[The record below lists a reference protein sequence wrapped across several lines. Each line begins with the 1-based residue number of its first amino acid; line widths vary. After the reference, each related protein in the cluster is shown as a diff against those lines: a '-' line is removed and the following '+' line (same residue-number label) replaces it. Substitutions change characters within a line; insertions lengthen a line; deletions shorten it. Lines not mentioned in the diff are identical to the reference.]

1 MKSSGKR
8 SRLRLT
14 AWFSTRVSTLYNTAK
29 SLSSITCC
37 PLIILIKGCISI
49 VSGKSSQFATSFP
62 ASNSLLLLFSAIALF
77 HYCFGKDTNYFPFL
91 QTFRRLF
98 AELSCA
104 SPRRRRVLP
113 RVRPPHCRMLNRS
126 TSVSPAVIHFSFFPT
141 IMFHIITRNSDQ
153 SNICITLSI
162 IIFSGFPSEILNPR

>member
-1 MKSSGKR
+1 MSPACSTPSVVTVSSSSAVAR
-8 SRLRLT
+8 SSSPNYEIYLDFHVT
-14 AWFSTRVSTLYNTAK
+14 CDACFFEVKMYSIICC
-29 SLSSITCC
+29 LS
-37 PLIILIKGCISI
+37 
-49 VSGKSSQFATSFP
+49 
-62 ASNSLLLLFSAIALF
+62 
-77 HYCFGKDTNYFPFL
+77 FPFL

-126 TSVSPAVIHFSFFPT
+126 ASVSPAVIHFSFFPT